1 MRIVYVLK
9 RDAIPNIVLNK
20 LFKYTQLQSSFSINN
35 IALVKGRPQ
44 LLNLKQIIQLFV
56 AHRHEVLIRKTK
68 FDLKQA
74 EKRAH
79 ILQGLLVALDNLD
92 EIIALIK
99 KSHTPEEAR
108 NGLINN
114 YNLSEIQAKAILDL
128 RLQKLTGLERD
139 KIKQEHQS
147 LMEKIKSLN
156 EILNNEDLRLSL
168 LVEDFKDVKEKFGDE
183 RRTQIEYSS
192 ADLSIEDMIPN
203 EKVVITI
210 SHLGYIKRTP
220 LSEYRQQNRGGVG
233 HKGASSRDE
242 DFLEHIFIATNHNYM
257 LFFSENGKCFWLKVY
272 EIPEGSKTAKGRAIQ
287 NLINIPSEDKVM
299 AFINVDNLKDEDYI
313 NSNYILMCRNK
324 GVIKKTSLESYSRP
338 RQNGIKAINIR
349 EGDQLLEAKL
359 TNGSMDILM
368 ALKSGKCI
376 RFNEEKARSMGRGST
391 GVRGIRLANDTA
403 QVIGMI
409 CVDNITSEVLVLA
422 AVNSEGAHLLKLDK

>member
-1 MRIVYVLK
+1 MIKKTADLINQKKLEGISDIRDESDRRGMRIVYVLK

-35 IALVKGRPQ
+35 IALVKGRHK

-79 ILQGLLVALDNLD
+79 ILKGLLVALDNLD
-92 EIIALIK
+92 DIISLIK
-99 KSHTPEEAR
+99 KSQTPEEAR

-114 YNLSEIQAKAILDL
+114 YNLTEIQAKAILDL

-139 KIKQEHQS
+139 KIKLEHQQ
-147 LMEKIKSLN
+147 LMEKIKNLN
-156 EILNNEDLRLSL
+156 EILNNEDLRLGIL
-168 LVEDFKDVKEKFGDE
+168 IEDFKDVKEKFGDE

-233 HKGASSRDE
+233 LRH
-242 DFLEHIFIATNHNYM
+242 
-257 LFFSENGKCFWLKVY
+257 
-272 EIPEGSKTAKGRAIQ
+272 
-287 NLINIPSEDKVM
+287 
-299 AFINVDNLKDEDYI
+299 
-313 NSNYILMCRNK
+313 
-324 GVIKKTSLESYSRP
+324 
-338 RQNGIKAINIR
+338 
-349 EGDQLLEAKL
+349 LLEMKIFR
-359 TNGSMDILM
+359 TYFYSN
-368 ALKSGKCI
+368 
-376 RFNEEKARSMGRGST
+376 
-391 GVRGIRLANDTA
+391 
-403 QVIGMI
+403 
-409 CVDNITSEVLVLA
+409 
-422 AVNSEGAHLLKLDK
+422 